1 VESHKRPEISKHD
14 NYPIFCEIGLVVV
27 LLLFILVFRYNFGEN
42 VPDVY
47 NPEVY
52 KNELLVLDDHFIE
65 LKEIPKT
72 NPVEAPPPP
81 PHPRLP
87 APIPEDD
94 IIEDE
99 IEELLYRISTE
110 LGLSNPI
117 DLPPPPKKEPELE
130 DEDVIFVIVQ
140 RMPELIG
147 GLKSVR
153 NEITYPER
161 AIRNGIEGRVFVQFI
176 INEDGNVESPE
187 VIRGIGH
194 GCDVEV
200 VNAVK
205 KIRFLPG
212 MQRGRPVRVKFTISV
227 LFRLYRS

>member
-1 VESHKRPEISKHD
+1 VGSHKRPEISRHD
-14 NYPIFCEIGLVVV
+14 DYPIFYEIGLIVV
-27 LLLFILVFRYNFGEN
+27 LLLFILAFRYNFGEN

-47 NPEVY
+47 NPEVH
-52 KNELLVLDDHFIE
+52 KEELLVLDDHFIE

-94 IIEDE
+94 IIEDHIE
-99 IEELLYRISTE
+99 EELLYRNTTE
-110 LGLSNPI
+110 LRLSNPI
-117 DLPPPPKKEPELE
+117 DLPPLPKKEPELE

-153 NEITYPER
+153 NEITYTER
-161 AIRNGIEGRVFVQFI
+161 AIRQGIEGRVFVQFI
-176 INEDGNVESPE
+176 VNEDGNVESPE

-200 VNAVK
+200 VNAIK
-205 KIRFLPG
+205 KIRFRPG
-212 MQRGRPVRVKFTISV
+212 MQRGQHLTQV
-227 LFRLYRS
+227 Y